1 MPVEDQEQ
9 TRDTLKAAALKMKY
23 VLTILGIMPVFL
35 VVLEIIL
42 AFAIKPESLESIR
55 STSSRM
61 AILAVL
67 ALVAIS
73 SVTIEP
79 WFIYRVMIKGQN
91 GSSANPAAIIIIIPS
106 IAITASALGLFVF
119 FLFNIWVSLV
129 FHAMSLIYIWH
140 FNLRID
146 SFLDRM
152 AKDLGTA

>member
-1 MPVEDQEQ
+1 MENQEQ
-9 TRDTLKAAALKMKY
+9 MRKTLEAAALKMKY
-23 VLTILGIMPVFL
+23 VLLALGILPVFL
-35 VVLEIIL
+35 VVLELIL
-42 AFAIKPESLESIR
+42 SFAIKPESLESMR
-55 STSSRM
+55 SFPARV

-91 GSSANPAAIIIIIPS
+91 GPNANRAAFIIIIPS
-106 IAITASALGLFVF
+106 IAMTASALGLFVF
-119 FLFNIWVSLV
+119 FLFNIWLSLV
-129 FHAMSLIYIWH
+129 FHAMSLLYIWH

-152 AKDLGTA
+152 AKDLGAI